1 MDTLKKNNELTELE
15 LSDIYNEIKQK
26 INDDGVP
33 LLNDIQTINNFD
45 NTLYNFL
52 KKNIKKG
59 IY

>member
-1 MDTLKKNNELTELE
+1 MDTLKKNNELTALE